1 MTDSKITAVKL
12 ARHETYYNYWVKEV
26 ERIPV
31 VKGYYIEDLRK
42 VPVEPWK
49 RKGGKGAY
57 INLEGAEGFNDA
69 YVAEI
74 PPGGSLNPEK
84 HAFEEFIFIVAGRG
98 ASTIWQPDGQK
109 QTFEWQEGSL
119 FSPPL
124 NAWHQE
130 FNGSGDKP
138 ARYMAVTL
146 APIVLNI
153 YRNHDF
159 VFNSDYIFRE
169 RYSGEPDFFSAKGK
183 SAPGRIWES
192 NFIPDTRAFKLQE
205 WKERGAGGSNIEF
218 EIANNSMVTHISEFP
233 VGTYKKAHKHGPG
246 AHVVLLNGTGYSL
259 LWPLGSPRKKV
270 DWQNYSMFVPPDQ
283 WFHQHFN
290 TGKDPARYLAL
301 RLGGRLGG
309 NKAANVSSQSVKLG
323 GNQIEYEDEDPE
335 IGKLFKNELAKNGAP
350 WKMEKFFPNA

>member
-1 MTDSKITAVKL
+1 MTESKVPLVKL
-12 ARHETYYNYWVKEV
+12 ARHETYYNYWVKEE

-31 VKGYYIEDLRK
+31 AKGYYIEDLREI
-42 VPVEPWK
+42 PVEPWK
-49 RKGGKGAY
+49 RKGGKGSY

-74 PPGGSLNPEK
+74 PPGGSLNPER
-84 HAFEEFIFIVAGRG
+84 HLFEEFIFVVAGRG
-98 ASTIWQPDGQK
+98 ASTIWQPNGQK

-124 NAWHQE
+124 NTWHQE
-130 FNGSGDKP
+130 FNGWGDKP

-159 VFNSDYIFRE
+159 VFNSDYVFRE
-169 RYSGEPDFFSAKGK
+169 RYSGETDFFSAKGR

-233 VGTYKKAHKHGPG
+233 VGTYKKGHRHGPG

-259 LWPLGSPRKKV
+259 LWPEGAPRKKV
-270 DWQNYSMFVPPDQ
+270 DWHNFSMFVPPNQ

-309 NKAANVSSQSVKLG
+309 AKGPNASSQSIKLG
-323 GNQIEYEDEDPE
+323 GNQIEYEDEDRE
-335 IGKLFKNELAKNGAP
+335 VRRLFRQECGKHGAEYE
-350 WKMEKFFPNA
+350 MQKFFPGD